1 MIISWTFALSQPQC
15 RLPSLAT
22 LLLRHN
28 FSLCLHLV
36 NNSSILEVGWLQKH
50 GDYRFF
56 GEWESYFYLFVYP
69 IMSKP
74 EVIMMLIITAATI
87 YPALIIH

>member
-1 MIISWTFALSQPQC
+1 MIISCTLALSQPQC

-22 LLLRHN
+22 LLPGHN

-36 NNSSILEVGWLQKH
+36 DNSSILEVGWLQKY

-56 GEWESYFYLFVYP
+56 GEWDSYFYLFVYP
-69 IMSKP
+69 IMSRP

-87 YPALIIH
+87 YRALIIH